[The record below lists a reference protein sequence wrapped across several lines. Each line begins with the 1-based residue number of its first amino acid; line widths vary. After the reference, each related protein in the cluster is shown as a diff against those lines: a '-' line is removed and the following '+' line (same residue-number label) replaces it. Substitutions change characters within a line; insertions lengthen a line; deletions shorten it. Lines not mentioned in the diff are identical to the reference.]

1 MDYPKSVPSA
11 GLVNGKFVDENPLTG
26 TPGSLIPARW
36 GNSVTDEIV
45 NAIIGAG
52 IVPEESDSAQLKA
65 AISAIVE
72 KNKSDSLA
80 SKEEAESGVSAN
92 KLMTP
97 IRVFQAIEKK
107 LLQATESVFGWA
119 RISTQ
124 TQVNAAVDDT
134 TIVTPKKLTFGVSY
148 SFADNGYIAFPS
160 WLGGFMIQWVVVPIT
175 VNNGYVSKPWPLA
188 FKNQC
193 RGAWAGYSSSGN
205 APFLDITTP
214 PLVTYLDASQVQ
226 VMSNSGG
233 TGWVSVLSVGN

>member
-52 IVPEESDSAQLKA
+52 IVPDENDSAQLRA

-148 SFADNGYIAFPS
+148 SFAENGYIAFPS
-160 WLGGFMIQWVVVPIT
+160 WLGGFMIQWVMVYVA
-175 VNNGYVSKPWPLA
+175 VDNGYVSKPWPLA

-193 RGAWAGYSSSGN
+193 RGAWAGYSSPGN
-205 APFLDITTP
+205 TPFLDITTP

>member
-52 IVPEESDSAQLKA
+52 IIPDESDSAQLKA

-80 SKEEAESGVSAN
+80 SKEEAESGVSN
-92 KLMTP
+92 SKLMTP

-107 LLQATESVFGWA
+107 LLQATESMFGWA

-124 TQVNAAVDDT
+124 AQVNAAVDDT

-148 SFADNGYIAFPS
+148 SFAENGYIAFPS
-160 WLGGFMIQWVVVPIT
+160 WLGGFMIQWVVVPIA
-175 VNNGYVSKPWPLA
+175 VNNGYVSKSWPLA